1 MKELLTCSWEQRL
14 AIRYYNRLFKEYALV
29 DLTYYKVNKI
39 GMRWRTE
46 KEVID
51 GKGQFTCGEV
61 HCSNINTKDL
71 CSFEVPF
78 KYSTKD
84 GQKKSTL
91 VKVRLCGPCALK
103 LYYRKIREYEGNDNA
118 KRQRRK
124 ECETSK
130 EIFDYIHDVL
140 KEDELLI
147 EAPQP
152 PEPSIPQNASPAI
165 VSKRVAQPVEE
176 TVREKKPRLKAP
188 KLVNGHSHYSSSSE
202 SESEAE
208 TVPVQE
214 SHQEKELD
222 ANGNEVI
229 STSND
234 VWKTNIEVEHTE
246 NEKMDDFI
254 NQLFMCYLC
263 SNQHNVLN
271 DNYPNKSDV
280 ELR

>member
-1 MKELLTCSWEQRL
+1 
-14 AIRYYNRLFKEYALV
+14 
-29 DLTYYKVNKI
+29 
-39 GMRWRTE
+39 MRWRTE

-61 HCSNINTKDL
+61 HCSNTNMKDL

-84 GQKKSTL
+84 GQKKTTL

-103 LYYRKIREYEGNDNA
+103 LYYRKIREYEAKDSA

-124 ECETSK
+124 ECNSSS
-130 EIFDYIHDVL
+130 EIFDYIHEVL
-140 KEDELLI
+140 KEDEI
-147 EAPQP
+147 EIEQP
-152 PEPSIPQNASPAI
+152 PPMEPVVSNTPLPVV
-165 VSKRVAQPVEE
+165 VSKRITPPTEEPVK
-176 TVREKKPRLKAP
+176 EKKPRVKTP
-188 KLVNGHSHYSSSSE
+188 KLVNGHHHYSSSSE
-202 SESEAE
+202 SESEPE
-208 TVPVQE
+208 STPIQE
-214 SHQEKELD
+214 SHPEKELD

-254 NQLFMCYLC
+254 NQLFMCSVC
-263 SNQHNVLN
+263 FNPTQSKMTTIQINQMLN
-271 DNYPNKSDV
+271 YDEGQLYY
-280 ELR
+280 